1 MRTPDYKEFSKG
13 RCLGGNTGG
22 TCIIGAIWLLSTSL
36 AILLLGGL
44 AWQWRQCWCEN
55 SGITGCR
62 LRAHRLRRGTRVT
75 VRAHPPEREDAHS
88 FEWTVILS
96 KLTPCYICHL
106 TPLDSRVPKCFA
118 VSVQFQ
124 GRMLPAFGTLELPG
138 SLRTEHAKHFFH
150 RRQTFLHFIEG
161 IVA

>member
-1 MRTPDYKEFSKG
+1 MRTPDYKGFSKG

-44 AWQWRQCWCEN
+44 AWQWRQWWRGH
-55 SGITGCR
+55 SGNTGCR
-62 LRAHRLRRGTRVT
+62 LRSHRLRRGTRVT

-96 KLTPCYICHL
+96 KLTPCYIL
-106 TPLDSRVPKCFA
+106 PLDAARFSRTKMLCGLGP
-118 VSVQFQ
+118 VS
-124 GRMLPAFGTLELPG
+124 GEDATR
-138 SLRTEHAKHFFH
+138 
-150 RRQTFLHFIEG
+150 IWDIG
-161 IVA
+161 IAGLT